1 MGKIYGKTSVRRR
14 KKKKRNEQNRL
25 RNIIINFRVSPK
37 EKAVIDARIIT
48 SGMKKQD
55 YYRQSC
61 LFQKVLVKGNIR
73 SFDAI
78 RRSLRDI
85 SKAVNRN
92 PDLSKLST
100 EQQESLKMILQILEY
115 LFGGEQNQ
123 SR

>member
-85 SKAVNRN
+85 SEAVNRN

-115 LFGGEQNQ
+115 LFGGEQYQ

>member
-85 SKAVNRN
+85 SEAVNRN

-100 EQQESLKMILQILEY
+100 EQQESLKMIMQILEY

>member
-85 SKAVNRN
+85 SKTVNRN

>member
-1 MGKIYGKTSVRRR
+1 MGKIYGKTSVRKR

-37 EKAVIDARIIT
+37 EKEVIDARIIT

>member
-1 MGKIYGKTSVRRR
+1 MGKIYGKTSVRKR

-37 EKAVIDARIIT
+37 EKTVIDARIIT

>member
-25 RNIIINFRVSPK
+25 RNNIINFRVSPK

-73 SFDAI
+73 SFEAI

-85 SKAVNRN
+85 SEAVNRN

>member
-1 MGKIYGKTSVRRR
+1 MGKIYGKTSVRKR

-61 LFQKVLVKGNIR
+61 LFQKVLVKGCN
-73 SFDAI
+73 
-78 RRSLRDI
+78 
-85 SKAVNRN
+85 SKKFTR
-92 PDLSKLST
+92 
-100 EQQESLKMILQILEY
+100 Y
-115 LFGGEQNQ
+115 F
-123 SR
+123 

>member
-85 SKAVNRN
+85 SEAVNRN
-92 PDLSKLST
+92 PDLSKMST

>member
-1 MGKIYGKTSVRRR
+1 MGKIDGKTSVRRR

-37 EKAVIDARIIT
+37 EKEVIDARIIT

-85 SKAVNRN
+85 SEAVNRN

>member
-85 SKAVNRN
+85 SEAVNRN

-100 EQQESLKMILQILEY
+100 EQQESLKMILQIIEY

>member
-1 MGKIYGKTSVRRR
+1 MGKIYGKTSVRKR

-37 EKAVIDARIIT
+37 EKEVIDARIIT

-85 SKAVNRN
+85 SKALNRN

>member
-115 LFGGEQNQ
+115 LFGGEQYQ

>member
-55 YYRQSC
+55 
-61 LFQKVLVKGNIR
+61 
-73 SFDAI
+73 
-78 RRSLRDI
+78 
-85 SKAVNRN
+85 
-92 PDLSKLST
+92 
-100 EQQESLKMILQILEY
+100 
-115 LFGGEQNQ
+115 
-123 SR
+123 

>member
-85 SKAVNRN
+85 SEAVNRH
-92 PDLSKLST
+92 PDLSKMST

>member
-85 SKAVNRN
+85 SEAVNRN

>member
-1 MGKIYGKTSVRRR
+1 MGKIYGKTSVSRR

>member
-1 MGKIYGKTSVRRR
+1 MGKIYGKTSVRKR

-37 EKAVIDARIIT
+37 EKEVIDARIIT

-100 EQQESLKMILQILEY
+100 EPQESLKMILQILEY
-115 LFGGEQNQ
+115 LFGGGQNQ

>member
-1 MGKIYGKTSVRRR
+1 MGKIYGKTSVRKR
-14 KKKKRNEQNRL
+14 KKNKRNEQNRL

-37 EKAVIDARIIT
+37 EKEVIDARIIT

>member
-1 MGKIYGKTSVRRR
+1 MGKIYGKSSVRRR

-85 SKAVNRN
+85 SEAVNRN

>member
-1 MGKIYGKTSVRRR
+1 MGKIYGKTSVRKR

-85 SKAVNRN
+85 SEAVNRN

>member
-37 EKAVIDARIIT
+37 EKEVIDARIIT

>member
-25 RNIIINFRVSPK
+25 RNIIINFRVSTK

-85 SKAVNRN
+85 SEAVNRN

>member
-1 MGKIYGKTSVRRR
+1 MGKIYGKTSVRKR

>member
-25 RNIIINFRVSPK
+25 RNNIINFRVSPK

-85 SKAVNRN
+85 SEAVNRN

>member
-1 MGKIYGKTSVRRR
+1 MGKIYGKTSVRKR

-37 EKAVIDARIIT
+37 EKEVIDARIIT

-85 SKAVNRN
+85 SEAVNRN

>member
-37 EKAVIDARIIT
+37 EKEVIDARIIT

-85 SKAVNRN
+85 SEAVNRN